1 MALADPRT
9 IFGVHTFAPYNRNT
23 NLFYGIG
30 RVVGSSSLSLTG
42 ELIKLTGG
50 SFKYPWAIEEGLI
63 AAELSLKFKEY
74 ADWMF
79 ELFLGKAP
87 TAVGADTAGAVSTP
101 VDKNGATVMDAV
113 TGVAT
118 VIVIPTTGAANLKFG
133 KYVLKAT
140 GAAALSLYVS
150 TNIDFA
156 RGTDEDYDD
165 DLLLV
170 QSAITITTGANTDL
184 ATLGLR
190 LTGGSGTIAFVTG
203 DTATFQVLP
212 PSTKSMTVRIG
223 SVSDVFPEFGAMFYA
238 KKKGNLEMFEIDAFR
253 VKAAGLPIGFNENA
267 WSEAD
272 VKGECFYDSSKD
284 GVMDIR
290 TLIESS

>member
-1 MALADPRT
+1 MA
-9 IFGVHTFAPYNRNT
+9 
-23 NLFYGIG
+23 
-30 RVVGSSSLSLTG
+30 RVIGSSSLSLTG

-50 SFKYPWAIEEGLI
+50 SFKYPWGIEEGLI

-87 TAVGADTAGAVSTP
+87 TTVTTPDTDGTVSTITN
-101 VDKNGATVMDAV
+101 KNGSS
-113 TGVAT
+113 VASA
-118 VIVIPTTGAANLKFG
+118 TTGIASVAAISSTGPADLKFG
-133 KYVLKAT
+133 KYVVKGTGTAT
-140 GAAALSLYVS
+140 VSIYVS

-156 RGTDEDYDD
+156 RGTDESYDD

-170 QSAITITTGANTDL
+170 QSGVTITTGGTTDI
-184 ATLGLR
+184 ASLGLR
-190 LTGGSGTIAFVTG
+190 FTGGSGTIGFTTG
-203 DTATFQVLP
+203 DTATFEVQP
-212 PSTKSMTVRIG
+212 PFTRSMSVRIG
-223 SVSDVFPEFGAMFYA
+223 SVSDVFPEFGALFYA
-238 KKKGNLEMFEIDAFR
+238 KKKGNLEIFEVDAFR
-253 VKAAGLPIGFNENA
+253 VKAAGLPLGFNENA

-272 VKGECFYDSSKD
+272 IKGECFYDSSKD